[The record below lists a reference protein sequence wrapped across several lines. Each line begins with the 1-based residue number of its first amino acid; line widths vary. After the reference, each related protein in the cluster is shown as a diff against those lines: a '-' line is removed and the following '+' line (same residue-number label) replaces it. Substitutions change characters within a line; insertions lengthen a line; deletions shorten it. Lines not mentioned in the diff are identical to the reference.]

1 MVKLMGILNLTPD
14 SFIESSRAVPADV
27 PARIRTMQDA
37 GASIIDLG
45 AVSTRPGASPVGL
58 EEEWLRLEPALRAVA
73 AMPSRPQ
80 ISIDTTRAEIVR
92 RAFSVL
98 GEFIVNDISSGEDDP
113 EMLGV
118 AGSLGLPYV
127 AMHKR
132 GTPST
137 MDGLCEYPEG
147 IIPSLTSYFKD
158 FERRASAAGVSDWI
172 LDPGLGFAK
181 TPEQCWEILYGLE
194 ALTALGHP
202 VLIGASDKRFTGG
215 NTALAHAVAI
225 LHGASILRLHM
236 RSL

>member
-1 MVKLMGILNLTPD
+1 MMVQLMGILNLTPD
-14 SFIESSRAVPADV
+14 SFIESSRVMPEDV
-27 PARIRTMQDA
+27 PARIRSMQDA

-45 AVSTRPGASPVGL
+45 AVSTRPGAAAVSL

-98 GEFIVNDISSGEDDP
+98 GELIVNDISSGEDDP

-118 AGSLGLPYV
+118 AGTLRLPFI

-132 GTPST
+132 GTPVT
-137 MDGLCEYPEG
+137 MDSLCEYPDG
-147 IIPSLTSYFKD
+147 VIHALTSYFKE
-158 FERRASAAGVSDWI
+158 FEGRASAAGISDWI

-181 TPEQCWEILYGLE
+181 TAEQCWEILYGLE
-194 ALTALGHP
+194 KLAALGHP
-202 VLIGASDKRFTGG
+202 ILIGASDKRFTGG
-215 NTALAHAVAI
+215 NTALAHAIAI
-225 LHGASILRLHM
+225 LHGVSILRLHI
-236 RSL
+236 